1 MAAAACVRVCVEGN
15 IGSGKST
22 VLEAAARLRPGLA
35 TFPEPLGAWGDLLR
49 MYYEDPAQWSLALQL
64 KALLAFG
71 EPARCEAPCC
81 LVERSP
87 LSCRHVFAQML
98 FNDNKLSQGEWELFK
113 RYCDA
118 LAWAPDLIVYVH
130 TPYEVCYERMR
141 ERGRAAEASVDLQY
155 IKRLDFQYET
165 MLRYANVR
173 VERLDGLLPA
183 EQLAERV
190 AALVDEAAAA
200 GVSPPPAPA

>member
-1 MAAAACVRVCVEGN
+1 MTVRVCIEGN

-22 VLEAAARLRPGLA
+22 VLEELGRLRPDLPA
-35 TFPEPLGAWGDLLR
+35 FLEPLEAWGDLLQL
-49 MYYEDPAQWSLALQL
+49 YYQEPTRWSLALQL

-71 EPARCEAPCC
+71 EPARCASPCC
-81 LVERSP
+81 VVERSP

-98 FNDNKLSQGEWELFK
+98 FNENKLSQGEWDLFK
-113 RYCDA
+113 RYSDA
-118 LAWAPDLIVYVH
+118 LGWAPDLIIYVH

-141 ERGRAAEASVDLQY
+141 RRAREAEAGVDLQY

-173 VERLDGLLPA
+173 VERLDGSLPPRD
-183 EQLAERV
+183 LAARV
-190 AALVDEAAAA
+190 AQLVDEVTPAP
-200 GVSPPPAPA
+200 PPPAPA